1 MWSTD
6 SDFYTEEESDAKM
19 GGVHGAPVFKR
30 KLVTRENGQAVW
42 TDELTDYSSQEVKN
56 LLEKYRQRPREKPQ
70 NQLVHLVEEG
80 ADSVLLDSGDA
91 EMFMGL
97 TSDIYVQSALYC
109 VGENSVIVVAI
120 VGERFSDR
128 YSNDAAWPVVSKEWT
143 TLRQACNLL
152 KGEGMKISVMM
163 RSPELHMA
171 QPLSLGIGNILL
183 EGCLKGWKA
192 YLLPLLLPEQGN
204 PIEQVIEK

>member
-1 MWSTD
+1 MCSFSRTVCSLGYQETREKDRKAAGPWVHAIIANPDLDLETWDGNIWSTD

-42 TDELTDYSSQEVKN
+42 TDELTDYSSEEVKN

-109 VGENSVIVVAI
+109 VGENSVTVVAI
-120 VGERFSDR
+120 VGEGFS
-128 YSNDAAWPVVSKEWT
+128 AV
-143 TLRQACNLL
+143 Q
-152 KGEGMKISVMM
+152 
-163 RSPELHMA
+163 
-171 QPLSLGIGNILL
+171 Q
-183 EGCLKGWKA
+183 
-192 YLLPLLLPEQGN
+192 
-204 PIEQVIEK
+204 